1 MTVPAPSRLADSGP
15 DRWSSS
21 SGSSNTSR
29 RASSPDD
36 QITVAGSDA
45 PQLATQAGDEFAP
58 GAVISR
64 YMVLSRLGSGA
75 MGVVYAAYDPELDRK
90 VALKL
95 LHPRSG
101 SSLDSKVRLMREAKA
116 LARLSHPNV
125 VAVHDVGTFADR
137 VFLAMEFIDGKT
149 LGAWLKEKAQPR
161 PWREVLA
168 ILGKAGE
175 GLAAA
180 HAAGLIHRDFKP
192 DNVLIARD
200 GRVRVLDFGLARSAA
215 DASPEDTEVDPAAA
229 AVLASV
235 SSERRER
242 SQTEAALL
250 TRTGALVGTPA
261 YMSPEQHLGR
271 FADPRSDQF
280 SFCVALYQALYG
292 VRPFGGERMTS
303 LAFQVLQGK
312 VGAAPPGTTVP
323 AWLRRIV
330 LRGLNVDPELRYP
343 GMPELLADLDRHSGG
358 GKRRRGLLLASAALV
373 GLGLWLGLRA
383 TANTP
388 TPCQGAPLHLRGTW
402 DPERSAALGEVFR
415 TSKLPYAAATWASVR
430 PSLDL
435 YALRW
440 THAFTDAC
448 EDTHV
453 RGEQSGQLLDL
464 RMACLER
471 RRIELHE
478 LTEVLQAGDTAAIEK
493 ASEGVSGLGDLAA
506 CADVTALTALVE
518 PPPGTLKE
526 DVERV
531 TAGIA
536 RASALELAARWTEA
550 AELTAA
556 AIADPATAAYP
567 PLLAAALRVHARVQR
582 RLGATAEAAESLRS
596 ATQAAARGRDDR
608 AAAEA
613 WIDLVFLA
621 GAYLNQ
627 AELTHAYT
635 LAATATV
642 LRSGADPLL
651 RAHLDANTFVA
662 QIRLGD
668 PDLAAGDRALAY
680 FEANPDADPNEH
692 HRVLNSLGIVRMH
705 RGEKQG
711 ARDLFERALK
721 LGRQHFGADH
731 PPTRSSSPTSPSSP
745 SPRSTRKRP
754 AATPTRAPRSAASSP
769 RTTSTTPTPRRST
782 PRSPRPA
789 TRPPSP
795 PTTTAAPSLSTRP
808 ARIRRPPRSAPCTT
822 TWRSSP
828 SPRTAPRRDP
838 RVPQRPRGLPPGLAR
853 QRVHPH
859 RRGEPRPEP
868 AHRRRPRRRPQPA
881 RPRHPP
887 APGPQRPTT
896 PRHRRRT
903 RGPGPD
909 PPRARRARRGPRAP
923 RRRPPRPRAGRT
935 RLPPPARPRPLHPRP
950 LPRRAPPRST
960 ATAAPARAR
969 RRRPRRRPRP
979 RQPARPR
986 RAASPG
992 PEHPPTRA
1000 PLGAR
1005 AAPRASLRPAQ
1016 QLSPFSPAPAPDNV
1030 APPRPR
1036 PLTHRN

>member
-518 PPPGTLKE
+518 PPTGTLKE

-731 PPTRSSSPTSPSSP
+731 PTNAIVLSNLAVLALAEKHPEEARRHADESAKIRRVLPENHLDHADTEEVYAAIAEARDETSVAAHHYRRALAIYEAGPHPPPTKIGALHNNMAILAVAEDR
-745 SPRSTRKRP
+745 PRD
-754 AATPTRAPRSAASSP
+754 AIHEYRSALAAFRQVSP
-769 RTTSTTPTPRRST
+769 DNEYTLTVEENLAQSLLTVGDLADARSLQDHVILLLQARNGPQHPDTAAARAVQAQILLALGEPGEARVLLEDALPVLEQAGPDYRPRR
-782 PRSPRPA
+782 
-789 TRPPSP
+789 
-795 PTTTAAPSLSTRP
+795 
-808 ARIRRPPRSAPCTT
+808 
-822 TWRSSP
+822 
-828 SPRTAPRRDP
+828 
-838 RVPQRPRGLPPGLAR
+838 GLAR
-853 QRVHPH
+853 YTLARCLAALHHDPPQQQRLLELAGADLDGDPD
-859 RRGEPRPEP
+859 P
-868 AHRRRPRRRPQPA
+868 ASQRALAELRA
-881 RPRHPP
+881 RDPSILPP
-887 APGPQRPTT
+887 APR
-896 PRHRRRT
+896 
-903 RGPGPD
+903 
-909 PPRARRARRGPRAP
+909 
-923 RRRPPRPRAGRT
+923 
-935 RLPPPARPRPLHPRP
+935 
-950 LPRRAPPRST
+950 
-960 ATAAPARAR
+960 
-969 RRRPRRRPRP
+969 
-979 RQPARPR
+979 
-986 RAASPG
+986 
-992 PEHPPTRA
+992 
-1000 PLGAR
+1000 
-1005 AAPRASLRPAQ
+1005 
-1016 QLSPFSPAPAPDNV
+1016 
-1030 APPRPR
+1030 
-1036 PLTHRN
+1036 